1 MLTVFVY
8 NSSGCMYNSK
18 YCMYNS
24 SGCMYNS
31 KEVKSM
37 AVMKTCKK
45 CGRNF
50 PLNSKYFNK
59 NDTTKDG
66 YQSYCRAC
74 QRKEVMSKELQKRYK
89 EKLKKKGSK

>member
-1 MLTVFVY
+1 
-8 NSSGCMYNSK
+8 
-18 YCMYNS
+18 
-24 SGCMYNS
+24 
-31 KEVKSM
+31 M

-74 QRKEVMSKELQKRYK
+74 QRKEIMSKELQKRYK
-89 EKLKKKGSK
+89 EKLKKKGGK

>member
-1 MLTVFVY
+1 
-8 NSSGCMYNSK
+8 
-18 YCMYNS
+18 
-24 SGCMYNS
+24 
-31 KEVKSM
+31 
-37 AVMKTCKK
+37 MKTCKK

-89 EKLKKKGSK
+89 EKLKKKR